1 MRGIRV
7 RPPHRHRE
15 MLVFS
20 GIAGLM
26 CGVLF
31 WAGGRYFGVSANRL
45 PVWIQVSLTLS
56 LPFLVTIYWGWSCQ
70 HKLPTFF
77 GCFVFTSSMMVA
89 IFGIHAYFNLRR
101 GKIIPLS
108 EIALMFCGVLVLSSA
123 CGLMGL
129 LMRILCTSISRL
141 VVQVGYLCP
150 NCAYDI
156 RGQIECRCPECG
168 EEFPERLLRGARKH
182 GGFPSSSP

>member
-7 RPPHRHRE
+7 RPPHSHRE
-15 MLVFS
+15 MFVFS

-31 WAGGRYFGVSANRL
+31 WLGGRYLTAVDIRL
-45 PVWIQVSLTLS
+45 PVWFQIVLTLS
-56 LPFLVTIYWGWSCQ
+56 LPFLVTIYWGWLCQ

-77 GCFVFTSSMMVA
+77 GCSVFASSMMVL
-89 IFGIHAYFNLRR
+89 IFGIYAYFNLRR
-101 GKIIPLS
+101 GRIIPLS
-108 EIALMFCGVLVLSSA
+108 EIALMVCGVLVLSSA
-123 CGLMGL
+123 CGLWGL
-129 LMRILCTSISRL
+129 LMRSICASISRL
-141 VVQVGYLCP
+141 VVQEQYLCP

-168 EEFPERLLRGARKH
+168 DEFPEHLLREARNQR
-182 GGFPSSSP
+182 GSLRSRP